1 MVHDRDLSL
10 TPGASPLVNSTP
22 RTFQDSADRFAR
34 LRGASIRAM
43 PRAPTPRFSGSTLR
57 TLTPQKEDAVAEAKA
72 KHRPHSLTLRELADL
87 AGGFSFLLFQARR
100 HVRYGG
106 FFNDRLAR

>member
-1 MVHDRDLSL
+1 MVHDGDLSL
-10 TPGASPLVNSTP
+10 TPGTSPLVNSTP

-57 TLTPQKEDAVAEAKA
+57 TLTPQKEDAVAEATSTA
-72 KHRPHSLTLRELADL
+72 FSYARELADL
-87 AGGFSFLLFQARR
+87 AG
-100 HVRYGG
+100 
-106 FFNDRLAR
+106 

>member
-34 LRGASIRAM
+34 LRGASIRTGFDVTERVAGD
-43 PRAPTPRFSGSTLR
+43 ASALR
-57 TLTPQKEDAVAEAKA
+57 
-72 KHRPHSLTLRELADL
+72 
-87 AGGFSFLLFQARR
+87 
-100 HVRYGG
+100 
-106 FFNDRLAR
+106 